1 MILQE
6 QILNEI
12 KQVPN
17 DKLAE
22 IYDLIHYYRIGLE
35 QEKKINKLPVQKRS
49 VGLFKGKFEIPK
61 SFFEPLPDDIINSF
75 EGN

>member
-1 MILQE
+1 MILQQ
-6 QILNEI
+6 QIIDEI

-22 IYDLIHYYRIGLE
+22 IYDLIHYFRIGLE
-35 QEKKINKLPVQKRS
+35 QEKETDKLPLQKRPI
-49 VGLFKGKFEIPK
+49 GLFKDKFEVPK
-61 SFFEPLPDDIINSF
+61 SFFDPLPDEMIRSF